1 MPNLYNTTAML
12 ISGNLK
18 ERKNGDGC
26 FLLQLSDI
34 DSQYIESMV
43 YLNPKTDNWTD
54 TRHTFFKSSGF
65 FSVFSHLQ
73 RWDLKWYEKLVEN
86 LPTSVA
92 PAFQYH
98 GTTFF

>member
-34 DSQYIESMV
+34 GNQQSPWSILIPKQTTEQIHV
-43 YLNPKTDNWTD
+43 IHFLNHPA
-54 TRHTFFKSSGF
+54 FFCLFTLTKVGS
-65 FSVFSHLQ
+65 
-73 RWDLKWYEKLVEN
+73 KLV
-86 LPTSVA
+86 
-92 PAFQYH
+92 
-98 GTTFF
+98 

>member
-34 DSQYIESMV
+34 DNQ
-43 YLNPKTDNWTD
+43 
-54 TRHTFFKSSGF
+54 
-65 FSVFSHLQ
+65 
-73 RWDLKWYEKLVEN
+73 
-86 LPTSVA
+86 
-92 PAFQYH
+92 
-98 GTTFF
+98 

>member
-34 DSQYIESMV
+34 DNQQSPWSILIAKQTTEQIHV
-43 YLNPKTDNWTD
+43 IHFLN
-54 TRHTFFKSSGF
+54 H
-65 FSVFSHLQ
+65 
-73 RWDLKWYEKLVEN
+73 
-86 LPTSVA
+86 
-92 PAFQYH
+92 PAFFLSFHSYK
-98 GTTFF
+98 GGI

>member
-34 DSQYIESMV
+34 DNQQSPWSILIPKQTTEQIHV
-43 YLNPKTDNWTD
+43 KHFLNDPALFCLFT
-54 TRHTFFKSSGF
+54 
-65 FSVFSHLQ
+65 
-73 RWDLKWYEKLVEN
+73 
-86 LPTSVA
+86 PTKVGSKVV
-92 PAFQYH
+92 
-98 GTTFF
+98 

>member
-18 ERKNGDGC
+18 EGKNGDGC
-26 FLLQLSDI
+26 FFLQLSNIDI
-34 DSQYIESMV
+34 QPSPWSI
-43 YLNPKTDNWTD
+43 LIPKQTTEQIHVIHFLII
-54 TRHTFFKSSGF
+54 RR

-73 RWDLKWYEKLVEN
+73 WWDLKWYEKRVEY

-92 PAFQYH
+92 LVFQYH
-98 GTTFF
+98 GTTFFF

>member
-34 DSQYIESMV
+34 DNQQSPWSILIPKQTTEQIHV
-43 YLNPKTDNWTD
+43 IHFLNHPA
-54 TRHTFFKSSGF
+54 F

-92 PAFQYH
+92 LAFQYH
-98 GTTFF
+98 GKTFF